1 MDGESIN
8 MILNISSGSDADAD
22 ELDRLTRALR
32 TEIQDIE
39 VESVELVRE
48 QAKPERTKGVDPVT
62 FGALAIAV
70 LPSVAPKLIDFLQSW
85 VMRADNRTV
94 KIKTQ
99 IGERSLEVEC
109 SQKLLSQDELKKL
122 IDTLTRESI

>member
-1 MDGESIN
+1 MNAKPIN
-8 MILNISSGSDADAD
+8 VTLNVSSGPDADAD

-32 TEIQDIE
+32 SEIQEIE
-39 VESVELVRE
+39 VESVELVRG
-48 QAKPERTKGVDPVT
+48 QNKPEHTKGVDPVT

-122 IDTLTRESI
+122 IDTLTSESI